1 MASNLQSESREMESQ
16 MKKWFSLGVSN
27 QSKRKKFWFKVKQLL
42 KSYFQIMKDR
52 NYLLLLSSWALIQ
65 GFFQT
70 FLILFVRQ
78 VRPTLTENVNMNI
91 GYIMLI
97 VFVRNRFNNFIS
109 EKKNYKWSCK
119 NFSNIFFY
127 LCSKHIPILH
137 GLTNWLVPKFSQ
149 NSKGFA

>member
-1 MASNLQSESREMESQ
+1 
-16 MKKWFSLGVSN
+16 
-27 QSKRKKFWFKVKQLL
+27 
-42 KSYFQIMKDR
+42 MKDR

-97 VFVRNRFNNFIS
+97 VFVRNRLKNIS
-109 EKKNYKWSCK
+109 SIALSSVSSDLWNPQCQAVWD
-119 NFSNIFFY
+119 
-127 LCSKHIPILH
+127 
-137 GLTNWLVPKFSQ
+137 SQ
-149 NSKGFA
+149 V

>member
-1 MASNLQSESREMESQ
+1 MSQSVTNIITNT
-16 MKKWFSLGVSN
+16 FSLHYPSPHVTHRDIDVTQRDAGRYSN
-27 QSKRKKFWFKVKQLL
+27 CILGDANQTKWKSFWFKVKQLI

-97 VFVRNRFNNFIS
+97 VFVRNRLQNIS
-109 EKKNYKWSCK
+109 LKAYR
-119 NFSNIFFY
+119 
-127 LCSKHIPILH
+127 L
-137 GLTNWLVPKFSQ
+137 
-149 NSKGFA
+149 